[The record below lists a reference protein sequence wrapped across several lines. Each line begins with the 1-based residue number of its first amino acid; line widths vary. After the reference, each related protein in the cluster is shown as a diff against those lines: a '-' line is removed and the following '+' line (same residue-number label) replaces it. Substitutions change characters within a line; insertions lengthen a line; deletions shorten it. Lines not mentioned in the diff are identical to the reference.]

1 MLNSAL
7 RPPGDGEPDHDEPGH
22 DEVEAVVRRG
32 PAGALAV
39 AGIATAIVLGIWVAF
54 YLLVFVPR
62 SGQP

>member
-1 MLNSAL
+1 MLNSSP
-7 RPPGDGEPDHDEPGH
+7 RPTGDGEPDH

-39 AGIATAIVLGIWVAF
+39 SGVATAIVLGLWVAF

-62 SGQP
+62 SGLS